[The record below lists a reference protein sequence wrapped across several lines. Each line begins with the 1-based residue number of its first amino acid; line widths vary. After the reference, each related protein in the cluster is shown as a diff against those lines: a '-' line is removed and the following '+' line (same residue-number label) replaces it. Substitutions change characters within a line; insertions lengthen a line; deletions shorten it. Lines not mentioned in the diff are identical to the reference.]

1 MGDNPKWVEIQ
12 KKTFTKW
19 SNNHLRRRYGSSIE
33 PIKEI
38 QDELDDGIYVFKLIH
53 ALYDTKM
60 PKYNAKPKMRPHKLD
75 NISLALKMIEDAGI
89 KTHFLKPGHLADH
102 DLKMVLGMIWTIILD
117 YQIKGISVEELSAK
131 EGLLRWCQKC
141 TASYD
146 NVDIV
151 NFHTSWQDGLGFC
164 ALIHRHRP
172 DLIQYDQLSK
182 DDPAKNLQLAFD
194 VAEKELGIPKLLDVE
209 DLTDVPRPDE
219 RSVMT
224 YVSEYFHCF
233 ASQNQQEIAGRRIAK
248 VVSFARTTEEMKAE
262 YSASAKSL
270 IDWITATTDKLANS
284 ELDNTLAGVNAKIAE
299 YAKYKSDERPP
310 KTKEKLDVET
320 KFNNIAIKLRSNDR
334 PEYVPEDGL
343 SVADVQSAW
352 DKLEAA
358 ESAHAAALEAELVRQ
373 ERLEALANRF
383 NTKAGLL
390 TKFSTGKSNVLESQS
405 GQTFSTAG
413 QVQVNLQMLDAF
425 DQDLEGSKSR
435 LKVAQ
440 DLAAQITADNYRDSD
455 AIQAKSDELGNAWT
469 RIQEASAARREALEA
484 ELKKQGQ
491 QDDKRQEFAREAKAF
506 ERFLKDA
513 CESARDHTSFGDT
526 LDDVKA
532 YESTLDSEEKE
543 VLGQSDSKRAA
554 LDALA
559 AELTELGVTDNQY
572 THITVDDI
580 GARQDTLKQL
590 LSARREAYAAEL
602 ANQEAMEAKRLEFAG
617 VANDFV
623 SYLAGERS
631 AISAVEGEPEES
643 IEKVNS
649 LFKEQEADDK
659 LAAVS
664 ALDEEMRGMG
674 IVFNRHTNLS
684 VPTLAA
690 RLAAYKAF
698 VKHTLEDL
706 EQSLA
711 LKQKA
716 AENRKEAER
725 QQQLEDMKIEFAKR
739 AAVFSVH
746 LQNDNEV
753 ISEPIAVNSVE
764 AAKELQAAY
773 DACVA
778 EFPAHEELKNGL
790 VAYNEELV
798 AAGITENPI
807 SEMTAEEASA
817 SWDALQAAA
826 AERKEALAAEV
837 ARQEANEALRV
848 QFAEAATAASQ
859 EVDTKLAQVQSTD
872 GDVAAQLEALGG
884 LNLDASS
891 LEKAGDLAKQ
901 LDQAGVR
908 DNKHTNLTYA
918 DLEAKATSLKNAVA
932 DKRKVLEAELLAK
945 EHGQV
950 PPEQLQEINECFAQF
965 DKDSSGTLV
974 PHEFKACLSA
984 LGEAITEEAMHALTQ
999 QYGDE
1004 EGRIT
1009 LPKFTEFMI
1018 SRLADNDTK
1027 EQILTSFRVL
1037 SGDKDYVTEM
1047 QLRTAFGQDQDSL
1060 NYILANIEPKEGVE
1074 GGLDF
1079 EAFVSKCY
1087 A

>member
-1 MGDNPKWVEIQ
+1 
-12 KKTFTKW
+12 
-19 SNNHLRRRYGSSIE
+19 
-33 PIKEI
+33 
-38 QDELDDGIYVFKLIH
+38 
-53 ALYDTKM
+53 
-60 PKYNAKPKMRPHKLD
+60 
-75 NISLALKMIEDAGI
+75 
-89 KTHFLKPGHLADH
+89 
-102 DLKMVLGMIWTIILD
+102 MVLGMIWTIILD

-164 ALIHRHRP
+164 ALIHKHRP

-194 VAEKELGIPKLLDVE
+194 VAEEKLGIPKLLDVE
-209 DLTDVPRPDE
+209 DLTDVARPDE

-262 YSASAKSL
+262 YAASAKSL
-270 IDWITATTDKLANS
+270 IDWISSTTERLS
-284 ELDNTLAGVNAKIAE
+284 GTELDNTLAGVNDKIAE
-299 YAKYKSDERPP
+299 FAKYKGDEKPP

-334 PEYVPEDGL
+334 PEFVPEDGL
-343 SVADVQSAW
+343 GVADVQAAW
-352 DKLEAA
+352 DKLEEA

-383 NTKAGLL
+383 NTKAALL
-390 TKFSTGKSNVLESQS
+390 SKFSTGKSNVLESQS

-425 DQDLEGSKSR
+425 DQDLESSKAR

-440 DLAAQITADNYRDSD
+440 DLAGQIAADNYRDAD
-455 AIQAKSDELGNAWT
+455 AVNAKSQELGDAWAGIQA
-469 RIQEASAARREALEA
+469 ASAARRQALGE
-484 ELKKQGQ
+484 ELKKQGL

-513 CESARDHTSFGDT
+513 CENARDHTSFGDT
-526 LDDVKA
+526 LEDVKA

-543 VLGQSDSKRAA
+543 VLGSSDEKRAA

-559 AELTELGVTDNQY
+559 KELSDLGVTDNQY

-580 GARQDTLKQL
+580 AARQGTLKEL
-590 LSARREAYAAEL
+590 LAARREACAAEL
-602 ANQEAMEAKRLEFAG
+602 ANQEAMEAKRLEFAE
-617 VANDFV
+617 VANNFV
-623 SYLAGERS
+623 SYLSSERA

-643 IEKVNS
+643 IAQVNS
-649 LFKEQEADDK
+649 LFKEAEADGK
-659 LAAVS
+659 LAEVS
-664 ALDEEMRGMG
+664 SLDETMRGMG
-674 IVFNRHTNLS
+674 IVYNKHTNLS
-684 VPTLAA
+684 VRTLTA

-706 EQSLA
+706 EQSVV
-711 LKQKA
+711 LKEKA
-716 AENRKEAER
+716 AENRKVAAK
-725 QQQLEDMKIEFAKR
+725 QQELEDMKIEFAKR

-764 AAKELQAAY
+764 AAQEMQAAY
-773 DACVA
+773 DECLA
-778 EFPAHEELKNGL
+778 EFPAHEGLKNDL
-790 VAYNEELV
+790 VSYNEELV

-807 SEMTAEEASA
+807 SEMTAEEASS

-826 AERKEALAAEV
+826 AERKEALAAEL
-837 ARQEANEALRV
+837 ARQEANEALRKE
-848 QFAEAATAASQ
+848 FATTATAASQ
-859 EVDTKLAQVQSTD
+859 EVDTKLGQVQSTD
-872 GDVAAQLEALGG
+872 GDVADQLAALSG
-884 LNLDASS
+884 LQLDASS
-891 LEKAGDLAKQ
+891 LEKAGDLAQQ
-901 LDQAGVR
+901 LQAAGVR
-908 DNKHTNLTYA
+908 DNKHTNLTYG
-918 DLEAKATSLKNAVA
+918 DLEAKATSLKNAIA

-984 LGEAITEEAMHALTQ
+984 LGEAITEEAMHKLTQ
-999 QYGDE
+999 QYGDAD
-1004 EGRIT
+1004 GLIT

-1027 EQILTSFRVL
+1027 EQIMTSFRVL

-1060 NYILANIEPKEGVE
+1060 NYILEHIKPKEGIE

-1079 EAFVSKCY
+1079 ESFVNECY